1 MTIIQ
6 RPSLVLP
13 AITTRPPNPLQD
25 VEVVADLLLHTSIEF
40 RTEYLQDNEMHI
52 WATEVVVA
60 GVPGPLW
67 AWIELSPYP
76 STITGA
82 FWGAIGGGG
91 GPSYPIVPAMAP
103 VAPII
108 EPAVGINGVVHNI
121 FIPWAIHSPYARLI
135 VQTPVA
141 AALPNAFWVIQAYYS
156 AKKA

>member
-1 MTIIQ
+1 MTTIQ

-25 VEVVADLLLHTSIEF
+25 VEAIADLLTHVSIEF

-52 WATEVVVA
+52 WAIEQVAA
-60 GVPGPLW
+60 GVPGNLW

-76 STITGA
+76 STITAA

-91 GPSYPIVPAMAP
+91 GPSYPVVPAMVP
-103 VAPII
+103 VAPLI
-108 EPAVGINGVVHNI
+108 EVATGINNVVHNV
-121 FIPWAIHSPYARLI
+121 FLPWAIHSPWARLV

-141 AALPNAFWVIQAYYS
+141 AALPNAFWVVQAYFS